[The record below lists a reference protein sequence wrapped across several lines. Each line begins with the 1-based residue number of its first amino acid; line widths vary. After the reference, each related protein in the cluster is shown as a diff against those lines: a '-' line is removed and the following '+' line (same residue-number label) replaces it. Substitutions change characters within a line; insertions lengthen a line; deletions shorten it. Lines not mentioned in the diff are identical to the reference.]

1 MLVEVIRSPVVHWHD
16 QAPELDLRS
25 TIFLGSIPLLELNQ
39 IVADALP
46 FGLLDFDGNPGVG
59 VVEVDTVIK
68 SQVRPELT
76 VWVVAASSVPFVFVL
91 GMPLAI
97 VASNPRLPC
106 VSPIHRIHLMGR
118 HRPLI
123 ESMQVLR
130 PETPRTRSDCGAR
143 LIG

>member
-1 MLVEVIRSPVVHWHD
+1 MPISHISVTKNIKCETPTYSLPHTFYVNRRESRSAYNRLGLGTASVRSWIAITDDGDIINEQDAFHEVEFGQAMLVEVIRSPVVHWHD

-68 SQVRPELT
+68 S
-76 VWVVAASSVPFVFVL
+76 
-91 GMPLAI
+91 
-97 VASNPRLPC
+97 
-106 VSPIHRIHLMGR
+106 
-118 HRPLI
+118 
-123 ESMQVLR
+123 
-130 PETPRTRSDCGAR
+130 
-143 LIG
+143 